1 MCRKSI
7 PITVGKRTLLVTISC
22 TRNVSSSIAMD
33 INVLPSA
40 SRGLLSAPE
49 TENGMGSSGG
59 TKESD

>member
-1 MCRKSI
+1 MLTQSYSI
-7 PITVGKRTLLVTISC
+7 LCKTTDNIYIYIY
-22 TRNVSSSIAMD
+22 IAMD

>member
-1 MCRKSI
+1 MCLHRAIVYYVKQ
-7 PITVGKRTLLVTISC
+7 LTIYIYIY
-22 TRNVSSSIAMD
+22 IAMD

-59 TKESD
+59 TKEYD

>member
-1 MCRKSI
+1 M
-7 PITVGKRTLLVTISC
+7 TISC